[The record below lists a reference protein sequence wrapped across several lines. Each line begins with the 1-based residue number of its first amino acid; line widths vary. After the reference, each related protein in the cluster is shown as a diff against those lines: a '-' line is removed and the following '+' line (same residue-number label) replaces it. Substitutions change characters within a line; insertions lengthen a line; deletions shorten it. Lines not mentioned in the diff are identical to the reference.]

1 MGENEPTPT
10 VEPSERKDEQ
20 VTSEAPQPADAGAA
34 NEAPPPQA
42 EPEPTPLPEDPE
54 LLALRAS
61 LETARKDLEQAQTRL
76 RTVSKGYTDLQGEM
90 KSFKERMEARARLDS
105 ELQAFEQ
112 VKRFFDPVMNLKR
125 SIASPGA
132 DVAALVEGLK
142 MVHSQFMDA
151 LAKLG
156 LEEIPGEGST
166 FDPNLHEALAVTPV
180 DDKGKDGKVLAVHTT
195 GYAVRGRV
203 LQPAQV
209 VIGKYQ
215 DAAGEA

>member
-10 VEPSERKDEQ
+10 VEPSERKD
-20 VTSEAPQPADAGAA
+20 ADATAGEAKGPA
-34 NEAPPPQA
+34 EATNEAPPP
-42 EPEPTPLPEDPE
+42 EVPPEPAPPAEDPE
-54 LLALRAS
+54 LVALRAS
-61 LETARKDLEQAQTRL
+61 LETARRDLEQAQTRL
-76 RTVSKGYTDLQGEM
+76 RTVSKGYTDLQAEM

-125 SIASPGA
+125 SIANPGA
-132 DVAALVEGLK
+132 DVAQLVDGLR

-151 LAKLG
+151 LGKLG
-156 LEEIPGEGST
+156 LEEIPGEGAT

-180 DDKGKDGKVLAVHTT
+180 DDKDKDGRVLSVHTT
-195 GYAVRGRV
+195 GYAVKGRV